1 MKKSQLIAITL
12 IGLAVACNAISL
24 TEKIILSKSTEMTP
38 ISAVEEKTDAVML
51 RITNITYV
59 TNNHRVECSQVKGAE
74 RLAIKALKNIGRFL
88 VKELCRVSKPDFSNR
103 QNISYAR
110 RNFYNTR
117 IMAGPNL
124 TAAVQ

>member
-12 IGLAVACNAISL
+12 IGLAVACNAMSL
-24 TEKIILSKSTEMTP
+24 TEKIILSKSTETTP
-38 ISAVEEKTDAVML
+38 VTLVSENPDETL
-51 RITNITYV
+51 TITGITYV

-88 VKELCRVSKPDFSNR
+88 VKELCRITKPDFSNR